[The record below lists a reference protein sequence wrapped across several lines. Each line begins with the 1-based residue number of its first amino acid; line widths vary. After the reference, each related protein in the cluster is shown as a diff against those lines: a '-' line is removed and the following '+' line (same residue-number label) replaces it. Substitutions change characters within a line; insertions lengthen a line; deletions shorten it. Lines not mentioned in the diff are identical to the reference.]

1 MSLSLPKPAA
11 AYDARD
17 QAQLR
22 RALEQEDRNNR
33 KLHGDVEIG
42 SERLVLRA
50 PNGSRW
56 SITVSN
62 TGAIGAVAL

>member
-1 MSLSLPKPAA
+1 MNLSLPKPPA
-11 AYDARD
+11 AYDTRD

-22 RALEQEDRNNR
+22 LALEQEDRNNR
-33 KLHGDVEIG
+33 KLHGDVEVG
-42 SERLVLRA
+42 SERLILRA

-62 TGAIGAVAL
+62 TGTIAAVAL

>member
-1 MSLSLPKPAA
+1 MSLSLPKPAL

-33 KLHGDVEIG
+33 KLHADVEIG
-42 SERLVLRA
+42 SERLILKS

-56 SITVSN
+56 SLAVSN
-62 TGAIGAVAL
+62 TGALTTVAL